1 MDNENRYIEVFDARE
16 DGLKCVHFESGN
28 VGVVDEHGEVIYQ
41 IDKCRHIEFAEHDFL
56 KLKFG
61 VAEILANPTLKN
73 APSDRDRCRRWV
85 WSKNTSTDSLSDS
98 IG

>member
-61 VAEILANPTLKN
+61 VAEILANPCLLYTS
-73 APSDRDRCRRWV
+73 PSPRDLIPSRMP
-85 WSKNTSTDSLSDS
+85 SSA
-98 IG
+98 